1 MAGSAFRLGCIPS
14 RSGAI
19 LSGDRCGMFRPCSWV
34 GAGGEQRRAWWFALL
49 VHSPVHLRLW
59 RRQAAVWP
67 VGGATVWESQG
78 GSAARSAA
86 WLRRSS
92 GSSMAFALDKVR
104 EIAERVAHS
113 SGLVLWELELK
124 GSGANRTLRIFIDR
138 PEGVSHED
146 CSAYSREAAT
156 IFDVEDAVPG
166 WAYVLEVSSPGLDR
180 KLFKPEHFARF
191 TGSLIKFSTREL
203 VNG

>member
-1 MAGSAFRLGCIPS
+1 
-14 RSGAI
+14 
-19 LSGDRCGMFRPCSWV
+19 
-34 GAGGEQRRAWWFALL
+34 
-49 VHSPVHLRLW
+49 
-59 RRQAAVWP
+59 
-67 VGGATVWESQG
+67 
-78 GSAARSAA
+78 
-86 WLRRSS
+86 
-92 GSSMAFALDKVR
+92 MAFALDKVR

-113 SGLVLWELELK
+113 SGLVLWDIELK

-166 WAYVLEVSSPGLDR
+166 GAYVLEISSPGLDR

-203 VNG
+203 VNGNRQFEGRLTEFSEGRLTVDLDQVASRKKAKAQGAGVIVVPLSNVEKASLVPDF

>member
-1 MAGSAFRLGCIPS
+1 
-14 RSGAI
+14 
-19 LSGDRCGMFRPCSWV
+19 
-34 GAGGEQRRAWWFALL
+34 
-49 VHSPVHLRLW
+49 
-59 RRQAAVWP
+59 
-67 VGGATVWESQG
+67 
-78 GSAARSAA
+78 
-86 WLRRSS
+86 
-92 GSSMAFALDKVR
+92 MAFALDKVR

-166 WAYVLEVSSPGLDR
+166 GAYVLEVSSPGLDR

-203 VNG
+203 VNGNRHFEGRLVSFCEGQLTVDLDQVGSRKKAKAQGAGVIVVAFSNVEKASLVPEF